1 MQEVFIVADIKK
13 PQGRGRP
20 RGFDP
25 EAAIATAQAL
35 FQEKGY
41 DGVGVADIGRALGI
55 TPPSFYNAF
64 GSKAALFDKVLDRY
78 AGSFGR
84 FVPEALEGGG
94 GVAEAIERVLHDA
107 ARLYARKDG
116 IAGCLVIDGARGSG
130 DPEAVALTRRK
141 MEESQSAIAAH
152 IAREAPDRADRLAA
166 TVTTALK
173 GLSAAARDGAT
184 ADELRAFAEMAAA
197 GFRAQLGRP

>member
-1 MQEVFIVADIKK
+1 MNAIKIS
-13 PQGRGRP
+13 PGRGRP

-25 EAAIATAQAL
+25 EEAVATAQRL

-84 FVPEALEGGG
+84 FVPDALAGGG
-94 GVAEAIERVLHDA
+94 GAAEAVDRVLHDA
-107 ARLYARKDG
+107 ARLYASRDG

-130 DPEAVALTRRK
+130 DAEAVALTRRK
-141 MEESQSAIAAH
+141 MEESRVVVAARIAE
-152 IAREAPDRADRLAA
+152 EAPDRADRLASI
-166 TVTTALK
+166 VVTALR
-173 GLSAAARDGAT
+173 GLSSAARDGASPE
-184 ADELRAFAEMAAA
+184 ELRAFADAASA
-197 GFRAQLGRP
+197 GFRATLEKA

>member
-1 MQEVFIVADIKK
+1 MQGVFIVITTKK
-13 PQGRGRP
+13 SQARGRP

-25 EAAIATAQAL
+25 ETALETAQKL

-64 GSKAALFDKVLDRY
+64 GSKAALFEKVLSRY

-84 FVPEALEGGG
+84 FVPDALAGGG
-94 GVAEAIERVLHDA
+94 SAADAVERVLRDA
-107 ARLYARKDG
+107 AQLYARKEG

-130 DPEAVALTRRK
+130 DPEVVALTGR
-141 MEESQSAIAAH
+141 MTAESQALIAAR
-152 IAREAPDRADRLAA
+152 IAEDSPERAELLASI
-166 TVTTALK
+166 VVIALK
-173 GLSAAARDGAT
+173 GLSAAARDGASE
-184 ADELRAFAEMAAA
+184 AELRAFAEAAA
-197 GFRAQLGRP
+197 TGFRSAFTA

>member
-1 MQEVFIVADIKK
+1 MTATKK
-13 PQGRGRP
+13 SQGRGRP

-25 EAAIATAQAL
+25 EQAIATAQAL

-41 DGVGVADIGRALGI
+41 DGVGVADIGKALGI

-84 FVPEALEGGG
+84 FVPDALDGGG
-94 GVAEAIERVLHDA
+94 GVAEAIERVLRDA

-116 IAGCLVIDGARGSG
+116 IAGCLVLDGARSSG
-130 DPEAVALTRRK
+130 DAEAVALTRRK
-141 MEESQSAIAAH
+141 MEESQARIAAR
-152 IAREAPDRADRLAA
+152 IAAEAPDRADRLASI
-166 TVTTALK
+166 VVTALK
-173 GLSAAARDGAT
+173 GLSAAARDGASP
-184 ADELRAFAEMAAA
+184 DELRAFADVAAA
-197 GFRAQLGRP
+197 GFRVALGEK

>member
-1 MQEVFIVADIKK
+1 MITTKK
-13 PQGRGRP
+13 SPGRGRP

-25 EAAIATAQAL
+25 EEAIATAQRL

-41 DGVGVADIGRALGI
+41 AGVGVADIGKALGI

-84 FVPEALEGGG
+84 FVPDALAGGG
-94 GVAEAIERVLHDA
+94 GVAEAVDRVLHDA
-107 ARLYARKDG
+107 ARLYASRDG

-130 DPEAVALTRRK
+130 DIEAVALTRRK
-141 MEESQSAIAAH
+141 MEESQAVLAARIAE
-152 IAREAPDRADRLAA
+152 EAPDRADRLASI
-166 TVTTALK
+166 VLTALR
-173 GLSAAARDGAT
+173 GLSAAARDGAS
-184 ADELRAFAEMAAA
+184 AEELRAFADSASA
-197 GFRAQLGRP
+197 GFRAVLQQA